1 MLARVYSSA
10 LVGVEARVVDV
21 EVDIARGLPAFTTVG
36 LAEIAVRE
44 SRERVKAAVS
54 NSGFQFPTD
63 RITVNLAPADMRKE
77 GTGFDLPIA
86 LGVLMATGMV
96 PEAITAGFLICG
108 ELALDGRV
116 KAVRGVLALAM
127 EAKRRGMHGVLVPYD
142 NRLEASV
149 VDGLTVYAVK
159 SLSEAVGFLRGIHP
173 LTPEPPFTG
182 LTPGLVSYPI
192 DFSDVAGQNHV
203 KRALEIAA
211 AGWHNILM
219 NGPPG
224 SGKTM
229 LARALPS
236 ILPPLSFAEAL
247 ETTRVHSVSGLLARD
262 APLVVARPMRSPHH
276 TISDAGLTGG
286 GHSPMPGEVSL
297 AHNGVL
303 FLDELPEFKKRV
315 LDVLRQPLEDGCVH
329 IARARFKVTY
339 PSDTLLVCA
348 MNPCPCGYA
357 THPTR
362 ECICSAVQVERYQ
375 GRVSG
380 PLLDRIDLHVEV
392 PAVSFAEL
400 SGRATG
406 SVEASSVV
414 RDRVVAA
421 VARQSRRFKALP
433 VRFNG
438 QMGTREV
445 RMFCDVGSDSQ
456 ALLEAAINRLGLSA
470 RAWMRCLKMARTI
483 ADLDGVDA
491 IATSHVAE
499 AIQYREIFA
508 RIEEP
513 SPWASPPV

>member
-1 MLARVYSSA
+1 M
-10 LVGVEARVVDV
+10 VDV

-36 LAEIAVRE
+36 LAETAVRE
-44 SRERVKAAVS
+44 SRERVKAAVV
-54 NSGFQFPTD
+54 NSGFQFPND
-63 RITVNLAPADMRKE
+63 RITVNLAPADKRKE

-96 PEAITAGFLICG
+96 PAGSTGGFLVCG

-116 KAVRGVLALAM
+116 KPVCGVLAMAM
-127 EAKRRGMHGVLVPYD
+127 EARHRGMKAVIVPHG

-149 VDGLTVYAVK
+149 VQGLEIYAVK
-159 SLSEAVGFLRGIHP
+159 SLSEAVGFLKGIQP
-173 LTPEPPFTG
+173 LIPEPPFAG
-182 LTPGLVSYPI
+182 LTPETVDYPV
-192 DFSDVAGQNHV
+192 DFSDVVGQDHA

-211 AGWHNILM
+211 AGKHNLLM

-236 ILPPLSFAEAL
+236 ILPPLSFDEAL
-247 ETTRVHSVSGLLARD
+247 ETTRVHSVSGLLNGD
-262 APLVVARPMRSPHH
+262 VPLVAARPMRSPHH

-286 GHSPMPGEVSL
+286 GQNPIPGEVSL

-315 LDVLRQPLEDGCVH
+315 LDVLRQPLEDGFVH
-329 IARARFKVTY
+329 IARARSKVTY

-357 THPTR
+357 THPGR
-362 ECICSAVQVERYQ
+362 ECRCSSMQVERYQ
-375 GRVSG
+375 GRISG

-392 PAVSFAEL
+392 PAVSFREL
-400 SGRATG
+400 SGRKKRSSEG
-406 SVEASSVV
+406 SLTV
-414 RDRVVAA
+414 RARVVAA
-421 VARQSRRFKALP
+421 VAIQTRRFDGMPL
-433 VRFNG
+433 RFNG
-438 QMGTREV
+438 QMGSREV
-445 RMFCDVGSDSQ
+445 HRFCAIGPESE
-456 ALLEAAINRLGLSA
+456 ALLGAAVDRLGLSA

-483 ADLDGVDA
+483 ADLEGIES
-491 IATSHVAE
+491 IALAHVAE

-508 RIEEP
+508 QVEER
-513 SPWASPPV
+513 SPMEPLSV